1 MGFYMECFLKGTLF
15 WYGYDL
21 WKIPLQNLKFSS
33 AKDCFSAQLMLYSN
47 QQTVQLRTQ
56 VAFSPLVPNCLP

>member
-47 QQTVQLRTQ
+47 QQ
-56 VAFSPLVPNCLP
+56 NLPGWR